1 MDTFLFPCDGIEFTK
16 TELQIRDYI
25 YQNLFSIPLL
35 SIEELAACLHIST
48 ATISRFAKHCG
59 CADYKSL
66 RNLIANHTKYVT
78 PSTKIHQTLSQEF
91 TNNSTSFLLYQRDC
105 IEKTALHTSEETM
118 QLTASAILNAKNI
131 YLYGKGVASC
141 LVSLL
146 RFRLMR
152 MGKNVIELP
161 VGSSELFEYLVH
173 TSPEDL
179 VIIFG
184 FQRIPLEGRVL
195 LEHAKTVHYKTLLI
209 SSQLYTKNNSPA
221 DFTLYVY
228 RGNNKEYHSLA
239 SSIALIDALVVSVA
253 QLTGDQTLQSLTDL
267 YQLKEHY
274 KKEIPR

>member
-1 MDTFLFPCDGIEFTK
+1 MDSFLFPYDGAEFTK

-25 YQNLFSIPLL
+25 YQNLFSIPLI
-35 SIEELAACLHIST
+35 SIEELAARLHIST

-66 RNLIANHTKYVT
+66 RNLIASHTQYVT
-78 PSTKIHQTLSQEF
+78 PSTKIHQTLSQES
-91 TNNSTSFLLYQRDC
+91 TNNSVSFLLYQKEC
-105 IEKTALHTSEETM
+105 IDKTAMHTLETTM
-118 QLTASAILNAKNI
+118 QLTASAILKAKNV
-131 YLYGKGVASC
+131 YVYGKGVANC

-146 RFRLMR
+146 RFRLIR
-152 MGKNVIELP
+152 LGKNVIELP

-173 TSPEDL
+173 TSSEDL

-195 LEHAKTVHYKTLLI
+195 LKHAKIAHYKTLLI
-209 SSQLYTKNNSPA
+209 SSQLYGENESPA

-228 RGNNKEYHSLA
+228 RGNNKEYHSL
-239 SSIALIDALVVSVA
+239 SSSVALIDALIVSVA
-253 QLTGDQTLQSLTDL
+253 QQIGDQTLQGLADL
-267 YQLKEHY
+267 YELKEYY